1 MTNKFPIY
9 RIYFNTEENITAG
22 EINSFLLGA
31 LGYSDNCCLVEKLDN
46 FSHNEYV
53 LDLRIPLRT
62 FEEQNL
68 ILYLKQQKD
77 VYYFADC
84 ENHYMDV

>member
-1 MTNKFPIY
+1 MTNNLPLY
-9 RIYFNTEENITAG
+9 RIYFNTEENITAD
-22 EINSFLLGA
+22 EINLYLLEA
-31 LGYSDNCCLVEKLDN
+31 LGYGTNCYLVEKLGN
-46 FSHNEYV
+46 LSRSEYV

-68 ILYLKQQKD
+68 ILYLKREKEA
-77 VYYFADC
+77 YYFADC